1 MRRSFWA
8 AALAVE
14 VTGATA
20 AGFPPIRTG
29 ALGRMSAAVGTRAG
43 DTGLRYGLK
52 EAAAAAAAAAAALA
66 LVAKFG
72 VTEMKGCRNELE
84 AETNRGTKVRW
95 QNGLIECAN
104 KSLNPDVSRC
114 I

>member
-1 MRRSFWA
+1 MRSSFCA

-29 ALGRMSAAVGTRAG
+29 VLGKMSAAVGTSAG
-43 DTGLRYGLK
+43 DTGLRYGLN
-52 EAAAAAAAAAAALA
+52 EAAAAAAATLA

-72 VTEMKGCRNELE
+72 VTEIKGCGKES
-84 AETNRGTKVRW
+84 VRDK
-95 QNGLIECAN
+95 QKGKEKMNG
-104 KSLNPDVSRC
+104 
-114 I
+114 

>member
-1 MRRSFWA
+1 MRSSFWA

-29 ALGRMSAAVGTRAG
+29 VLGRMSAAVGINAG
-43 DTGLRYGLK
+43 ETGLRYGLN

-72 VTEMKGCRNELE
+72 VTEIKGCGKERVR
-84 AETNRGTKVRW
+84 ETNRDTAAD
-95 QNGLIECAN
+95 ECVNA
-104 KSLNPDVSRC
+104 SVFFFTFCDQ
-114 I
+114 